1 MCKESIRL
9 EILKSLEITKKKAP
23 ARSLFF
29 IEIGTRNIF
38 FFYLAL
44 HVLGRLQIYQTNPFE
59 ALFLYRN
66 IWLFDK

>member
-9 EILKSLEITKKKAP
+9 EILKSLEITKKKLPP
-23 ARSLFF
+23 ALFF
-29 IEIGTRNIF
+29 YRNRDEKHF
-38 FFYLAL
+38 VFFYLAL

>member
-9 EILKSLEITKKKAP
+9 EILKRLEITKKSSRP
-23 ARSLFF
+23 LSFFYRSRDEKHFV
-29 IEIGTRNIF
+29 

-44 HVLGRLQIYQTNPFE
+44 HVLGQLQIYQTNPFE

-66 IWLFDK
+66 IWLFYK